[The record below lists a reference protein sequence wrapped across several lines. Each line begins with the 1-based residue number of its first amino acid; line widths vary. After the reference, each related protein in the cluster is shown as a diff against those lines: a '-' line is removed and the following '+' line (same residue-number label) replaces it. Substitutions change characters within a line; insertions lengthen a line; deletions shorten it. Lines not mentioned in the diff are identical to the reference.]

1 MEQVVEE
8 VPVEVAQMSM
18 MASEEKPVAGE
29 VAQMSSTAS
38 EQKPAAG
45 GINAR
50 GSGLDSVGYLF
61 AALLVAWAAVVAVQM
76 RDGGNARLWRVFAS
90 LAFFEGV
97 SRLFEVLLRQNPK
110 LLQGVTDYARAD
122 FLNTAVSLVHS
133 ALIAIAG
140 KVRVLSLS
148 SFLIGFLAK

>member
-1 MEQVVEE
+1 MEAVEQVVEE
-8 VPVEVAQMSM
+8 VPLEVEVAQMST
-18 MASEEKPVAGE
+18 MASEEKP
-29 VAQMSSTAS
+29 AS
-38 EQKPAAG
+38 GQRPAAG
-45 GINAR
+45 GVNAR

-61 AALLVAWAAVVAVQM
+61 AALLVVWAAVVAVQM

-133 ALIAIAG
+133 AVISIAG
-140 KVRVLSLS
+140 KVRVLSLCLLS
-148 SFLIGFLAK
+148 

>member
-8 VPVEVAQMSM
+8 VPLEVEVAQMST
-18 MASEEKPVAGE
+18 MASEEKPAAGE
-29 VAQMSSTAS
+29 VSQMSTT
-38 EQKPAAG
+38 AAG
-45 GINAR
+45 GVNAR

-61 AALLVAWAAVVAVQM
+61 AALLVVWAAVVAVQM

-133 ALIAIAG
+133 AVISIAG
-140 KVRVLSLS
+140 KVRVLSLCLLS
-148 SFLIGFLAK
+148 

>member
-1 MEQVVEE
+1 MEAVEQVVEE
-8 VPVEVAQMSM
+8 VPLEVEVAQMST
-18 MASEEKPVAGE
+18 MASEEKPAAGE
-29 VAQMSSTAS
+29 VTAS
-38 EQKPAAG
+38 GQRPAAG
-45 GINAR
+45 GVNAR

-61 AALLVAWAAVVAVQM
+61 AALLVVWAAVVAVQM

-133 ALIAIAG
+133 AVISIAG
-140 KVRVLSLS
+140 KVRVLSLCLLS
-148 SFLIGFLAK
+148 